1 MAHMHQLARQWIQSR
16 TIYPAGPLA
25 ETTKSHTLC
34 GVTAASPLSLS
45 LSLSLLPN
53 RPLRLPRSSV
63 GSPRDRPLWR
73 RQDEEGSTPTLA
85 KASRGGTDRSP
96 RGPMATPSPQALA
109 QIKSAARKLPVK
121 RRTPDPAVPRS
132 SGAATVKTE
141 GEGDEFEDEE
151 EEEEEE
157 EEGEGRVAGDGPP
170 FKFQRIWSESDEI
183 RFLQGLL
190 ACNTQGM
197 TFPRD
202 LNLYFDR
209 FSETM
214 SQPYTRSQLSEKLR
228 RLRKKFRSHSVRVSR
243 GLDPSGLSPHD
254 RDLFHL
260 STLLWDPAFAVSSP
274 FGSSTGS
281 VPGNKRRR
289 HIPVGKAMVGAPS
302 SPPRPSAVGAA
313 PSSSPP
319 LGPPNGKRAG
329 DLGSGSREDHE
340 SPLNLEKLFVDDR
353 SGLGQMTAMMALDV
367 FDSCLRDVRATL
379 VRRGLLHSDQNLR
392 TGVERD
398 LSKRWREQRV
408 AELDVLARRL
418 RLTLGQAVEE

>member
-1 MAHMHQLARQWIQSR
+1 
-16 TIYPAGPLA
+16 
-25 ETTKSHTLC
+25 
-34 GVTAASPLSLS
+34 
-45 LSLSLLPN
+45 
-53 RPLRLPRSSV
+53 
-63 GSPRDRPLWR
+63 
-73 RQDEEGSTPTLA
+73 
-85 KASRGGTDRSP
+85 
-96 RGPMATPSPQALA
+96 MATPSPQALA

-132 SGAATVKTE
+132 SGAAPSRPRVR
-141 GEGDEFEDEE
+141 GRVRGRGRGGGGGGGRG
-151 EEEEEE
+151 
-157 EEGEGRVAGDGPP
+157 GEGRRRRAPVQVPADMVGVGRDPVLAGSAG
-170 FKFQRIWSESDEI
+170 
-183 RFLQGLL
+183 LQHS
-190 ACNTQGM
+190 GM

-274 FGSSTGS
+274 SAPPP
-281 VPGNKRRR
+281 VP
-289 HIPVGKAMVGAPS
+289 
-302 SPPRPSAVGAA
+302 SPATSAVGIS
-313 PSSSPP
+313 PSERPWLVP
-319 LGPPNGKRAG
+319 LRALLRAG
-329 DLGSGSREDHE
+329 ANDGYDG
-340 SPLNLEKLFVDDR
+340 
-353 SGLGQMTAMMALDV
+353 LDV

>member
-1 MAHMHQLARQWIQSR
+1 
-16 TIYPAGPLA
+16 
-25 ETTKSHTLC
+25 
-34 GVTAASPLSLS
+34 
-45 LSLSLLPN
+45 
-53 RPLRLPRSSV
+53 
-63 GSPRDRPLWR
+63 
-73 RQDEEGSTPTLA
+73 
-85 KASRGGTDRSP
+85 
-96 RGPMATPSPQALA
+96 MATPSPQALA
-109 QIKSAARKLPVK
+109 QTKSAVRKLPVK

-132 SGAATVKTE
+132 SASAAAVKTE

-151 EEEEEE
+151 EEEEEG
-157 EEGEGRVAGDGPP
+157 EEGRAAGGGAP

-214 SQPYTRSQLSEKLR
+214 SQPYSRSQLSEKLR

-274 FGSSTGS
+274 FGPSTGS

-289 HIPVGKAMVGAPS
+289 HIPVGKAMAGAPP
-302 SPPRPSAVGAA
+302 SPPRPSPVGPA

-319 LGPPNGKRAG
+319 LAPPSGKRAG
-329 DLGSGSREDHE
+329 DSGSGSREDHQ
-340 SPLNLEKLFVDDR
+340 SPLREGKLFGDGR
-353 SGLGQMTAMMALDV
+353 SGLGQVAAMMALDV
-367 FDSCLRDVRATL
+367 FDSCLRDVRATM
-379 VRRGLLHSDQNLR
+379 VRRGLLHSDQNPR
-392 TGVERD
+392 TGVDRD

-408 AELDVLARRL
+408 AELDLLARRL
-418 RLTLGQAVEE
+418 RLTLEQAVED